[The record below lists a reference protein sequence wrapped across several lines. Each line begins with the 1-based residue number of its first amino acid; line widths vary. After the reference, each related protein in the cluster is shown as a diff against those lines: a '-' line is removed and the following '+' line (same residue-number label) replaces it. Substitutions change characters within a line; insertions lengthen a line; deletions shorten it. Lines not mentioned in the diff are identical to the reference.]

1 MQSIG
6 RIFLSGLAV
15 LLPAALTFAVLYWM
29 VSSAEQWSLS
39 LFTLFFEKDAYVP
52 GLGTVGL
59 LALIFGVGLLSRA
72 WLFRKLFQGFE
83 TLLNRIPL
91 IKTVY
96 GSVKDFFDYFAPS
109 KAEKKFNQAVILDW
123 DQPEMNL
130 LGLITKE
137 DLQTL
142 RDNSAEGSLGENAED
157 KVAVY
162 LPMSYQ
168 IGGYMVLIERS
179 KLKPLN
185 MGFED
190 ALRFIFTA
198 GVSTSK

>member
-1 MQSIG
+1 MKSLG

-15 LLPAALTFAVLYWM
+15 LLPAALTFAVLYWL
-29 VSSAEQWSLS
+29 VTSAEQGSLS
-39 LFTLFFEKDAYVP
+39 LFTLFFDEEDYVP

-59 LALIFGVGLLSRA
+59 LVLIFLVGLLSRA
-72 WLFRKLFQGFE
+72 WLFRKLLNGFE
-83 TLLNRIPL
+83 GLLNRIPL
-91 IKTVY
+91 IKSVY
-96 GSVKDFFDYFAPS
+96 GSIKDFFDYFAPS
-109 KAEKKFNQAVILDW
+109 EAKKKFNQAVILDW
-123 DQPEMNL
+123 DQPKMNL
-130 LGLITKE
+130 LGLITRE
-137 DLQTL
+137 DLQIL
-142 RDNSAEGSLGENAED
+142 QEKSEEGSLGEKAEE

-185 MGFED
+185 MDFED